1 MRRCSKVVNRDEDR
15 KASLSF
21 PGLNVHKKPSL
32 QVKLAQISAD
42 AFMDER
48 TGQSFY
54 RVEVILSEGEVA
66 RLAPAELPPSILVD
80 ECIRTLDKTLMAY
93 LLEPIS
99 IYFEKAF
106 REG

>member
-1 MRRCSKVVNRDEDR
+1 
-15 KASLSF
+15 
-21 PGLNVHKKPSL
+21 
-32 QVKLAQISAD
+32 
-42 AFMDER
+42 MDER

-66 RLAPAELPPSILVD
+66 RLAPAEMLPSILVD
-80 ECIRTLDKTLMAY
+80 ACIRTRDKTPMAY